1 MFGGFLSNLLWGLTM
16 LLHMLIP
23 IIIIILAVTL
33 GMEIWHRMKKKGTCK
48 NDPVQ
53 L

>member
-1 MFGGFLSNLLWGLTM
+1 MFGGFLSNLFWGLTM

-33 GMEIWHRMKKKGTCK
+33 GMGIGHRMKKKETYK